1 MGFVSEVL
9 DRVDDC
15 AELYNFLFVDYKI
28 DKINQEIN
36 YLEKISNNPIQI
48 RNYFLEYASQ
58 MNAPLKIWYIQ
69 NMLKCS
75 DEALKEEL
83 NKMYQI
89 LIIRKNQIMQ
99 YKIDTKP
106 VKLVSNVCKAI
117 E

>member
-36 YLEKISNNPIQI
+36 YLEKISNNPIRI